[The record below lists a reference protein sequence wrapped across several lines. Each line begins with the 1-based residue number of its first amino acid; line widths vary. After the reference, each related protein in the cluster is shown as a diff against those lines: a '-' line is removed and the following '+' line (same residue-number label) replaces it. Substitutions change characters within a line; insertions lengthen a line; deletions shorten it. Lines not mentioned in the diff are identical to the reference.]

1 MHLLRQNARPKKQHI
16 GSGTV
21 KINVIGTSGSG
32 KSTVARGVTQK
43 LNIPY
48 IQLDALFWRADWQGT
63 PDDLFFAKIEAALVG
78 KNDWVIDG
86 NYKRTQSIKWR
97 DVDMI
102 VWVDY
107 SFLRTLYQAVRRA
120 AVRAWQQDEIWAG
133 TGNRE
138 TFRKSF
144 FSRDSIIL
152 WTLKTYRNNR
162 RQYETLLTDAR
173 WQHVRFVRLRS
184 PKETQSFLSDLSLF
198 KPSTGLL

>member
-1 MHLLRQNARPKKQHI
+1 M
-16 GSGTV
+16 

-32 KSTVARGVTQK
+32 KSTVARGITQK

-63 PDDLFFAKIEAALVG
+63 PDDLFFAKIEAALAG
-78 KNDWVIDG
+78 KTDWVIDG

-120 AVRAWQQDEIWAG
+120 AVRPG
-133 TGNRE
+133 SRT
-138 TFRKSF
+138 KSGQEPA
-144 FSRDSIIL
+144 
-152 WTLKTYRNNR
+152 T
-162 RQYETLLTDAR
+162 AR
-173 WQHVRFVRLRS
+173 RFVKAFSAEIRS
-184 PKETQSFLSDLSLF
+184 SC
-198 KPSTGLL
+198 GR

>member
-1 MHLLRQNARPKKQHI
+1 M
-16 GSGTV
+16 

-32 KSTVARGVTQK
+32 KSTVARGISQK

-63 PDDLFFAKIEAALVG
+63 PDDLFFAKIEAALAG
-78 KNDWVIDG
+78 KTDWVIDG

-173 WQHVRFVRLRS
+173 WQHVRL
-184 PKETQSFLSDLSLF
+184 QQWW
-198 KPSTGLL
+198 

>member
-1 MHLLRQNARPKKQHI
+1 M
-16 GSGTV
+16 

-32 KSTVARGVTQK
+32 KSTVARGISQK

-48 IQLDALFWRADWQGT
+48 IQLDALFWCADWQGT
-63 PDDLFFAKIEAALVG
+63 PDALFFAKIEETLAG
-78 KNDWVIDG
+78 KSDWVIDG

-97 DVDMI
+97 DVDTI
-102 VWVDY
+102 IWVDY
-107 SFLRTLYQAVRRA
+107 SFMRTLYQAVRRA

-152 WTLKTYRNNR
+152 WTLKTYQKNR
-162 RQYETLLTDAR
+162 RQYEALLTDTH

-184 PKETQSFLSDLSLF
+184 PKETQLFLSDLSLLQA
-198 KPSTGLL
+198 SQGSR